1 MTSKITDTSS
11 NKERKVK
18 KATTVRRPKFAD
30 EKYLG
35 SEPVI
40 KSDMTQAELA
50 RAYSWFNY
58 FYSSEDAKSFAISYL
73 KSVKYDKETIRKL
86 GHIKPHQ
93 FTQWI
98 GWNCRLLAGG
108 SVLDKELWEKTE
120 SQIKFLVGSITE
132 DDGADSGEDI
142 APITKVVSIQE
153 RINNKASNLIGELE
167 EQLDVFFQEGV
178 IQFDVKKW
186 SLEKGIKP
194 QIAKRINEHFHPQYE
209 EIVQVLSGKDK
220 ELVEAYRGWR
230 KPVLKI
236 MSLFIKKICDHM
248 TELNSAGQAVRKP
261 RKKKVKP
268 ASELVSKLNYCVKHE
283 DLTSIS
289 PTEIIGASQLWI
301 FNTKTRNLSVYNA
314 VGNSGLSIRG
324 STITGFDQESSLTK
338 KLRKPESVLKPL
350 LEGGKIYLR
359 KVMDNITTTP
369 QKSTGRINK
378 ECILLRVV
386 K

>member
-1 MTSKITDTSS
+1 M
-11 NKERKVK
+11 K
-18 KATTVRRPKFAD
+18 KTTTVRRPKFAD

-35 SEPVI
+35 PEPVI
-40 KSDMTQAELA
+40 QSNSTQAELA

-58 FYSSEDAKSFAISYL
+58 FYASEDAKSFALSYL

-86 GHIKPHQ
+86 GHIKPQQ

-108 SVLDKELWEKTE
+108 SILDKELWEKTE
-120 SQIKFLVGSITE
+120 SQIKLLVGSIAE

-142 APITKVVSIQE
+142 APVTKVISIQD
-153 RINNKASNLIGELE
+153 RINNKASDLIGELE

-194 QIAKRINEHFHPQYE
+194 QIAKRINEHFHPQYK
-209 EIVQVLSGKDK
+209 EIAEALEGKD
-220 ELVEAYRGWR
+220 EQLVEAYKRWR

-236 MSLFIKKICDHM
+236 MALFIKRICDHM
-248 TELNSAGQAVRKP
+248 IELDSAGQAVRKP
-261 RKKKVKP
+261 RKKKIKP
-268 ASELVSKLNYCVKHE
+268 ASTQVAKLKYKNAE
-283 DLTSIS
+283 GELTSVN
-289 PTEIIGASQLWI
+289 PTEIIGASQLWVY
-301 FNTKTRNLSVYNA
+301 NTKYRNLSVYNA
-314 VGNSGLSIRG
+314 VGHSGLGVRG
-324 STITGFDQESSLTK
+324 TSVTGFDQESSITK

-350 LEGGKIYLR
+350 IEGGKIYLR
-359 KVMDNITTTP
+359 KVMENIKTAE
-369 QKSTGRINK
+369 QKATGRIND